1 MPDKP
6 PGRPPEGVTELLKVR
21 VAPSEAL
28 FVKRAADGL
37 QISASQFVRALILQT
52 LFDWS
57 TPTDEEKTE

>member
-37 QISASQFVRALILQT
+37 GITQSQFVRALIVNT
-52 LFDWS
+52 LFDWNAPDKEQS
-57 TPTDEEKTE
+57 E